1 MIFVRWLDY
10 VAAGCLVVLFCARIV
25 ASGASSDAQYVPVR
39 DWKYHTVHH
48 HDEIH
53 TQLLRSETQSGYYRL
68 RIHNKNMQ
76 CVGGREVSSFML
88 SNITESHIA
97 VALIDQFLGPDEM
110 LFDVRGKTLQSFVPD
125 YQRCGSYSQDFRLL
139 ESGVYHLALVRTRSR
154 YSAISEVTN
163 EHPPMQIDY
172 VVAEWMALTAVS
184 QPRSIPCDGSGGVR
198 GYWRAR
204 PTNVAL
210 RRGVFD
216 RIDVAMASVPRRT
229 NRSVDA
235 AGGFYVLSFV
245 HVTADGDCARDID
258 EYEWTPG
265 PSCSWTRA
273 VFTPPQ
279 QRPGPNVTVQGDSH
293 SGVLSANL
301 SPFVGVANP
310 RAPFCQ
316 SLPSE
321 PPAAAAPSWLFAN
334 CGHHPAAERHFSI
347 ARYHATLLAFATM
360 LRGGRYTNETFA
372 WVESN
377 AQLFRQDAYVFRYR
391 DWRTLHRLKLFNA
404 VAEDVLRGAGFT
416 TVVRVFHE
424 LLPFV
429 HDLCDLAHY
438 TVPRVYE
445 PVVQQA
451 LALYAARGGRLPR

>member
-216 RIDVAMASVPRRT
+216 RIDVAMATVPRRT

-245 HVTADGDCARDID
+245 DVTADGDCARDID
-258 EYEWTPG
+258 EWSNPEPYMISYMAPG
-265 PSCSWTRA
+265 LRS
-273 VFTPPQ
+273 
-279 QRPGPNVTVQGDSH
+279 NNINETVLCVIIFMSH
-293 SGVLSANL
+293 S
-301 SPFVGVANP
+301 
-310 RAPFCQ
+310 
-316 SLPSE
+316 
-321 PPAAAAPSWLFAN
+321 PASSGW
-334 CGHHPAAERHFSI
+334 
-347 ARYHATLLAFATM
+347 
-360 LRGGRYTNETFA
+360 
-372 WVESN
+372 
-377 AQLFRQDAYVFRYR
+377 
-391 DWRTLHRLKLFNA
+391 TLHPKLHHHHHAHHRLSSFLSSF
-404 VAEDVLRGAGFT
+404 LTF
-416 TVVRVFHE
+416 
-424 LLPFV
+424 P
-429 HDLCDLAHY
+429 
-438 TVPRVYE
+438 
-445 PVVQQA
+445 
-451 LALYAARGGRLPR
+451 